1 MTAERSLKLMISRLL
16 EANAVRD
23 ILTDPDK
30 LRLAIDEDPTLIET
44 LKATVAINEVKFSQN
59 EVEPYSLSQLGHINQ
74 TIERA
79 TPDELDQ
86 ISIIA
91 IFLLE
96 REIFKISKRIL
107 GNQ

>member
-1 MTAERSLKLMISRLL
+1 MSENLKLLISRLL

-23 ILTDPDK
+23 ILIDPDK
-30 LRLAIDEDPTLIET
+30 LRSAINEDPALIET
-44 LKATVAINEVKFSQN
+44 LRATVDINKVKFSQH

-74 TIERA
+74 TIERS

-86 ISIIA
+86 ISTIA

-96 REIFKISKRIL
+96 REIFEISKRIL
-107 GNQ
+107 DNQ